1 MTRVRRSTQGLLDEL
16 TVGGVSLLY
25 ELMVVAQQSNWA
37 DEPQTF
43 FTVQW
48 IVDVVQQVERHHLV
62 SSQSVCQ
69 FLELLVSP
77 SRLCLYWR

>member
-48 IVDVVQQVERHHLV
+48 IVDVIQRVERHHLV

-69 FLELLVSP
+69 FLELLLSP
-77 SRLCLYWR
+77 CRLCLYWP